1 MSEIEILPNFADN
14 VFRFAQSCPFGGSEV
29 MNCENLLCDFHNVY
43 LSFFCILIITRL
55 RWFVKTLFEF
65 FQKDFFNLYCTLT
78 SLRTRQGFVAS
89 FISHLGCVPLLYH
102 NLGDLSRGFLHFL
115 RIFFRKHLRLCYAH
129 NGKHSSTATLS
140 P

>member
-1 MSEIEILPNFADN
+1 MGAYPAQAIINIQVYQSEL
-14 VFRFAQSCPFGGSEV
+14 FREPPLRPSHRLHQ
-29 MNCENLLCDFHNVY
+29 
-43 LSFFCILIITRL
+43 LSFLYVLIIARL
-55 RWFVKTLFEF
+55 RWFVKTLFVF
-65 FQKDFFNLYCTLT
+65 FFFFFFNLYCTLT

-115 RIFFRKHLRLCYAH
+115 RIFFREHLRLCYAH